1 MIAKKCFVPIDFLN
15 NNINLL
21 DKKKSQTTY
30 KIEYVSKYVEKWLF
44 VVTNVAEIK
53 NINFI
58 DCMCNAGIYTD
69 GEKGTAIK
77 VLELFNE
84 FALKHTDKT
93 FNLILNDISPDRL
106 RIINT
111 IIYDYVGIKASNIH
125 VVTSNK
131 DVNEFLS
138 DDKYFNQF
146 FNCYPNRSA
155 NLVFVDPYNFCTVK
169 ISVLEKFL
177 SKVYCELIFNIFTSD
192 FVRNQDKEKMKKF
205 CKDERISCLSKTD
218 MVHQITDKL
227 KVGFIKYSFAY
238 EFKTVTNME
247 LYQIMFFTPNIRGLE
262 KLKEALWDTFNGKEF
277 HRNQTQ
283 QSVEQ
288 MSLFT
293 KEDEKDWR
301 IEAHSST
308 AKEMLLDRFSTK
320 GEIDYIDFESFIIE
334 NTMLNGNQILEYV
347 LKPLIQD
354 GKVTKMGY
362 VKRSSNY
369 KSDKYIVGVIKNED

>member
-1 MIAKKCFVPIDFLN
+1 MENKSLVPKEFLLANAYILDEKKP
-15 NNINLL
+15 
-21 DKKKSQTTY
+21 QTTY

-44 VVTNVAEIK
+44 VMSNVDEVK

-69 GEKGTAIK
+69 GGKGTAIK
-77 VLELFNE
+77 VLELFND
-84 FALKHTDKT
+84 FALQHPDKT

-106 RIINT
+106 RVISSIIN
-111 IIYDYVGIKASNIH
+111 DYVGVKAHNIH
-125 VVTSNK
+125 IVTCNM

-138 DDKYFNQF
+138 DEKFFAKYFD
-146 FNCYPNRSA
+146 CYPKRSS

-177 SKVYCELIFNIFTSD
+177 SKSYCELIFNIFTSD

-205 CKDERISCLSKTD
+205 CKEENISCTTKEA
-218 MVHQITDKL
+218 MVQQITSKL
-227 KVGFIKYSFAY
+227 KVGHIKYSFAY
-238 EFKTVTNME
+238 EFKTITNME

-283 QSVEQ
+283 QDVEQ

-293 KEDEKDWR
+293 QDDEKDWR
-301 IEAHSST
+301 IESHSAI
-308 AKEMLLDRFSTK
+308 AKELLLEHFSNGKETEYI
-320 GEIDYIDFESFIIE
+320 EIEGFVIE
-334 NTMLNGNQILEYV
+334 NTMLNGNQIIEYV
-347 LKPLIQD
+347 LKPLIQN
-354 GKVTKMGY
+354 GY
-362 VKRSSNY
+362 VKKLGYVNRSSNY
-369 KSDKYIVGVIKNED
+369 KKDKYIVGVSDNED